1 MVGTRTTRCWGVARC
16 HNNARRRNADEH
28 AERACD
34 LASAQGGLRER
45 MRKSYYRSYERC
57 AWGSLEWLHAF
68 IAMGSLPTSF
78 VDIVRRLC
86 ADRKARAPAQ
96 VNPCQNRRVQ
106 RTEPERG
113 IQHKAAEAK
122 RLRER
127 GKLLDKEIK
136 RQRHLWERGDRCMSR
151 EAWNRLVADAD
162 RAWEV
167 ALKASYEAGNPFN
180 DREGVRRCDHPRDLV
195 GLALREW
202 CANHNLKYDWWRPAK
217 PLRQRRA
224 TRSL

>member
-1 MVGTRTTRCWGVARC
+1 M
-16 HNNARRRNADEH
+16 
-28 AERACD
+28 
-34 LASAQGGLRER
+34 GGLRGEGGLR
-45 MRKSYYRSYERC
+45 TNFIISARC
-57 AWGSLEWLHAF
+57 VHE
-68 IAMGSLPTSF
+68 
-78 VDIVRRLC
+78 
-86 ADRKARAPAQ
+86 RKALAPAQ
-96 VNPCQNRRVQ
+96 GNPRQQKRAQ

-113 IQHKAAEAK
+113 IQHKVAEAK

-180 DREGVRRCDHPRDLV
+180 DREGVRCCNDPRDLV

-202 CANHNLKYDWWRPAK
+202 CANHNLKYD
-217 PLRQRRA
+217 
-224 TRSL
+224 